1 MYLLY
6 STEEE
11 AWNRSEQE
19 GKLRGYAYHAE
30 GNTTGKGTRY
40 ATRPMLTDDDQYA
53 LEVSTFNLTEDE
65 ESSTVSEVTFP
76 TEEI

>member
-6 STEEE
+6 TTEEE

-19 GKLRGYAYHAE
+19 GIALGLAYHKV
-30 GNTTGKGTRY
+30 GSGSRY
-40 ATRPMLTDDDQYA
+40 VTSPKLTANDQYA
-53 LEVSTFNLTEDE
+53 LEVSNFNLTEDE
-65 ESSTVSEVTFP
+65 ESNTVLEVTFP

>member
-6 STEEE
+6 TTEEE

-19 GKLRGYAYHAE
+19 GIALGLAYHKV
-30 GNTTGKGTRY
+30 GSGSRY
-40 ATRPMLTDDDQYA
+40 VTRPMLTADDQYA
-53 LEVSTFNLTEDE
+53 LEVSTYNLTEDE